1 MSPIRTHSAIM
12 KRSLLSSSLFWLAI
26 LPACAGEKLTIGQQ
40 LGTSELP
47 EPTNGG
53 QTVTSMDD
61 PPACESLDVLL
72 DRSGRAQPSGADVP
86 EVAGTWQGEIDGPVY
101 YYGYH
106 DVAAEMPRGP
116 ITLQLGPGGSGGL
129 RFGSDA
135 EPSQASSDTDPYLCS
150 GASIDGGCPMTA
162 EIVPGFEYQLNQVQ
176 LERQDDGLWL
186 RAEVFLS
193 EPWQGWCELQMPRAV
208 PQPCVAPADSCIEP
222 PPCDVYVI
230 GPVPADV
237 DLAECT
243 VSDVPMA
250 CDWLAAIR
258 DAPCVCAAEGC
269 SSAGVALTLYLQ
281 LSSDA
286 QTLRGR
292 PMQAP
297 TERDVFPLS
306 LQRQ

>member
-1 MSPIRTHSAIM
+1 MSPSRTLSANM
-12 KRSLLSSSLFWLAI
+12 KRLLISIPWIALAG
-26 LPACAGEKLTIGQQ
+26 LTACSGEKLTVGQQ
-40 LGTSELP
+40 QGTPQLP
-47 EPTNGG
+47 DSSSAG
-53 QTVTSMDD
+53 QIIPSIDD
-61 PPACESLDVLL
+61 PPECQSLQVML
-72 DRSGRAQPSGADVP
+72 DLAGRPYPSGAGVP
-86 EVAGTWQGEIDGPVY
+86 EVAGTWQGQIDGPVF

-106 DVAAEMPRGP
+106 NVAAEMPRGP
-116 ITLQLGPGGSGGL
+116 IALRLEGGGDGGL
-129 RFGSDA
+129 RFGSDPLPA
-135 EPSQASSDTDPYLCS
+135 QPGSDTDPYLCS
-150 GASIDGGCPMTA
+150 GASIDGGCPQTA
-162 EIVPGFEYQLNQVQ
+162 EIVPGFEYHLNQVQ

-193 EPWQGWCELQMPRAV
+193 EPWQGWCEMQTPRAE

-222 PPCDVYVI
+222 PPCDVYLI
-230 GPVPADV
+230 GPVPMEV

-243 VSDVPMA
+243 VSDVPRA

-269 SSAGVALTLYLQ
+269 SSAGFGLTFNLQ
-281 LSSDA
+281 LSDDA
-286 QTLRGR
+286 QVLRGG